1 MAITIGT
8 RPASLDGCW
17 ASWQEKQQPNVI
29 RTDMDQPGNVKV
41 RRRTTGI
48 SRVANVSVTL
58 EATKYQDFLT
68 WFNVACQGGVLPTR
82 VTTPYGADEVWRFT
96 EPPQISW
103 IDPKAFSVTAQIE
116 QLPAYRGL

>member
-17 ASWQEKQQPNVI
+17 ASWNEKQEPNTI
-29 RTDMDQPGNVKV
+29 RTNMDQPGNVKV

-58 EATKYQDFLT
+58 EATKYDDFVS
-68 WFNVACQGGVLPTR
+68 WFNTACQGGVLPTR
-82 VTTPYGADEVWRFT
+82 MTTPYGADEVWRFT
-96 EPPQISW
+96 EPPQITW
-103 IDPKAFSVTAQIE
+103 VDPKAFSVTCQIE
-116 QLPAYRGL
+116 QLPAYKGI